1 MVRGRTIRGGRAG
14 RPAPVLM
21 PVLVP
26 ALVSISAVLTGS
38 AAAAPAAGLRGD
50 PPAYR
55 TAAGARPV
63 QGAKSPS
70 GAPRLAPGT
79 YTDSLARGDEKFYA
93 VHLDAKSSA
102 YLSAV
107 AAPRPGSEVADHT
120 DSLKVSIRD
129 ADGNT
134 CSSGGSTA
142 FRGRG
147 MAYPIADYAT
157 RRIDGPRTNCQRAG
171 TYYFVVK
178 RVGKASAEGAA
189 RWPVELRH
197 QREPGLTG
205 TPPAPPGPGTW
216 STTAPVPLTGGTKK
230 DTEGGT
236 GFNDA
241 APIGKGV
248 WQDRIKPGE
257 TRFYRVPVDWGQ
269 QLNVSAELGAG
280 KLEGGDGGSGVG
292 VGADAGSGTGVGA
305 VSGGV
310 GRGSMRGPGVVA
322 GSRLVA
328 SALGLGVYNPARGPV
343 SGTRFVPYD
352 GKPAA
357 IKLFTAPVAYGNR
370 YNAAAPVSAMRFA
383 GSYYLAVSLHPDA
396 AKYFK
401 DGAPVTLRVDPV
413 GRPQPGPHYREK
425 ATDFSVAPQERAA
438 ADDGM
443 SVQQAAQHGT
453 LRVVGY
459 SGISTGAVLLLA
471 LGVWAVVAR
480 WRGGR
485 A

>member
-1 MVRGRTIRGGRAG
+1 M
-14 RPAPVLM
+14 PVVI
-21 PVLVP
+21 PVLVSVP
-26 ALVSISAVLTGS
+26 AVVAVPVLPGT
-38 AAAAPAAGLRGD
+38 ATAAPAEGLRGS
-50 PPAYR
+50 PPTYR
-55 TAAGARPV
+55 TAAGAQAVR
-63 QGAKSPS
+63 GTEGPS
-70 GAPRLAPGT
+70 GAPRIAPGT
-79 YTDSLARGDEKFYA
+79 YTDTLDRGDEKYYA
-93 VHLDAKSSA
+93 VHLDARSSA

-120 DSLKVSIRD
+120 DSLMVSIRD

-134 CSSGGSTA
+134 CSPGGSTS

-171 TYYFVVK
+171 RYYFVVK
-178 RVGKASAEGAA
+178 RVARASAAGAG
-189 RWPVELRH
+189 RWPVELRF

-205 TPPAPPGPGTW
+205 TPPAQPGPGTW
-216 STTAPVPLTGGTKK
+216 STQAPVPLTGGTKK
-230 DTEGGT
+230 NTEGGT

-248 WQDRIKPGE
+248 WQDRIRPGE

-269 QLNVSAELGAG
+269 QLNASVELPAGELEGAG
-280 KLEGGDGGSGVG
+280 GGAGSDAGPGSGVG
-292 VGADAGSGTGVGA
+292 AGRGA
-305 VSGGV
+305 V
-310 GRGSMRGPGVVA
+310 RQPGVVA

-343 SGTRFVPYD
+343 SDTRFVPYD

-357 IKLFTAPVAYGNR
+357 ARVFTAPVHYGNR

-401 DGAPVTLRVDPV
+401 DGAPITLRVDPV
-413 GRPQPGPHYREK
+413 GRPQPGPGYREK
-425 ATDFSVAPQERAA
+425 TTDFSVTPQQRAPGGEELTSRQ
-438 ADDGM
+438 
-443 SVQQAAQHGT
+443 SAQHGA
-453 LRVVGY
+453 LRLVGY
-459 SGISTGAVLLLA
+459 GGISTGTVLLLA
-471 LGVWAVVAR
+471 LGAWAVVAR

-485 A
+485 G